1 MSGFVAIL
9 KREVLALFVTPLAWV
24 VISAFLVVQGLHFFI
39 LVLHY
44 AGQQQVA
51 ADGGPVQAFF
61 GGTMF
66 LYLPL
71 LFVCPLLTMRL
82 FAEERRSGTIEA
94 LLTAPVGS
102 VGVVLAK
109 YLASLVVYVAM
120 WAPTG
125 LYMALVSG
133 TGDVDGRVLSASYLA
148 IFLVGAGYLSIGTMA
163 SALTRS
169 QVVAAVVSA
178 MTLIALFMLG
188 ITGEYIVFDG
198 PFHAPL
204 SHVSVWSMMADFS
217 QGIIDLRRI
226 VWSATLIALP
236 LYITVRAVDAWRWG

>member
-1 MSGFVAIL
+1 MSGFVAIW
-9 KREVLALFVTPLAWV
+9 KREVLSLFVTPLAWI
-24 VISAFLVVQGLHFFI
+24 VISAFLVVQGMHFFI
-39 LVLHY
+39 LVLHF
-44 AGQQQVA
+44 ANQQQIA

-102 VGVVLAK
+102 AGVVLAK
-109 YLASLVVYVAM
+109 YAAALVAYVAM

-125 LYMALVSG
+125 LYMVFVSQ
-133 TGDVDGRVLSASYLA
+133 TGDIDGRVLFSSYLA
-148 IFLVGAGYLSIGTMA
+148 IFLVGAGYLAIGTMS
-163 SALTRS
+163 SALTKS
-169 QVVAAVVSA
+169 QVVAAVISA

-198 PFHAPL
+198 PLHEPL
-204 SHVSVWSMMADFS
+204 AYVSV
-217 QGIIDLRRI
+217 
-226 VWSATLIALP
+226 
-236 LYITVRAVDAWRWG
+236 

>member
-1 MSGFVAIL
+1 MSGFLAIF

-24 VISAFLVVQGLHFFI
+24 VISSFLVVQGLHFFI
-39 LVLHY
+39 LILHY
-44 AGQQQVA
+44 AAQQQLA

-94 LLTAPVGS
+94 LLTAPVGAA
-102 VGVVLAK
+102 GVVLAK
-109 YLASLVVYVAM
+109 YAASLVAYVAM

-125 LYMALVSG
+125 LYMVFVAK
-133 TGDVDGRVLSASYLA
+133 TGDIDGRVLFSSYLA
-148 IFLVGAGYLSIGTMA
+148 IFLVGAGYLSIGTMS

-169 QVVAAVVSA
+169 QVVAAVISA

-188 ITGEYIVFDG
+188 IAGEYIVFDG

-204 SHVSVWSMMADFS
+204 SHISVWSQMSDFS
-217 QGIIDLRRI
+217 QGIIDLRRL
-226 VWSATLIALP
+226 VWNATLIVLP
-236 LYITVRAVDAWRWG
+236 LFITVRAVDAWRWG